1 MQNLSITVHWILRS
15 PDQYRY
21 LAFFSHT
28 LLSNNNLGHHFCC
41 MFKVCVFHI
50 PWEFTHRTAS
60 VIVYNGWRSVHV
72 WGSYCKQGTNLAFSI
87 WSQIWWAHELDGRDF
102 MVLSSG
108 SYDCYAEPYIGQD
121 YAWWRHKLNNL
132 LYTLEPLCNGSGG
145 CPCNCWRLCL
155 KTLTCKFRDE
165 RHEMRTIKCIN
176 WVVDFSSINFIPKNK
191 WANSSAAPVSLET
204 GLQFSKSSPFKFM
217 WHW

>member
-72 WGSYCKQGTNLAFSI
+72 WGSYCKQGTNLHFRSDAQYMCEALIVSKEQTWHFRSGARFDEHMSWMDEI
-87 WSQIWWAHELDGRDF
+87 SWFYQVAVMIATQSLILGRI
-102 MVLSSG
+102 ML
-108 SYDCYAEPYIGQD
+108 
-121 YAWWRHKLNNL
+121 
-132 LYTLEPLCNGSGG
+132 GG
-145 CPCNCWRLCL
+145 D
-155 KTLTCKFRDE
+155 T
-165 RHEMRTIKCIN
+165 
-176 WVVDFSSINFIPKNK
+176 SSITCCI
-191 WANSSAAPVSLET
+191 L
-204 GLQFSKSSPFKFM
+204 
-217 WHW
+217 